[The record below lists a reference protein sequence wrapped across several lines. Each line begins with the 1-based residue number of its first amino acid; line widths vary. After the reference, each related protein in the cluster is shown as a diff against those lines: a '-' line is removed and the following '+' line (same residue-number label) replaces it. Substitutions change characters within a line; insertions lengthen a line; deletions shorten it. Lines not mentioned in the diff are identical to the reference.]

1 MSADDYGKSTH
12 VLTVEESV
20 VLSDQSSSVSRDVAV
35 LNSLGYPQELKRVSL
50 LPYSYHNSGCLSPQ
64 S

>member
-1 MSADDYGKSTH
+1 MSAEDYGKGTH
-12 VLTVEESV
+12 VLTVEESFIP
-20 VLSDQSSSVSRDVAV
+20 SDQSSSVSKDIAV

>member
-1 MSADDYGKSTH
+1 MSADEYGKSTH

-20 VLSDQSSSVSRDVAV
+20 ILSDQSSSVSKDIAV

-50 LPYSYHNSGCLSPQ
+50 LPYSCCSSSCLLP
-64 S
+64 